1 MFVASDERH
10 RSRSSVCNLPDA
22 IRGSYSPIVED
33 LLKEMNE
40 TKLRKF
46 NENDN
51 DGNDCYRCKHFLN
64 IPQNLIKACE
74 ELSDCTEEYEAD
86 LIFVQAVVWLKS
98 ATTFMKDISIEQ
110 FHLIFHKQWNL
121 MEIHRNRRNATR
133 KDFESLNLH
142 TIPKFLLEELHCDF
156 LDSPKPFDTSKKSFD
171 SDLEYANSIDLV
183 SNITWNRNSQL
194 SHCDT
199 KQDDTDFIKCCTDL
213 SIFVSRTSEIHVQS
227 ACSLITDKST
237 TSDKSIIPESDREY
251 SSCSDIFKDSL
262 ESEEINNAAENK
274 NEKSVERNEFIVG
287 VSMEDSLV
295 ATRATDPSSIRSE
308 FEDEWNRNDS
318 DVTMFDN
325 DYSLSRNNDNKLT
338 SESSSQSIIQC
349 TNESDSYPR
358 KKNVLIPP
366 KQVNKVINN
375 SSFLKDSAYD
385 TYPLSGVRCVI
396 KNDDTIVLSNGEI
409 DNTVVYQSAI
419 SLDCFT
425 MPNENYLSDG
435 KQQSWLSSLKLT
447 LDQENERTDSF
458 MIEPSQ
464 RNVERQEHKDFE
476 EDVKLMEP
484 HAKRIKLEWVNETD
498 RMVETNTEER
508 KEGTI
513 SSKWLRF
520 TLDALSIDEVAF
532 QSVKVILLMLQD
544 ERIAKQYTKKR
555 FWSNTLESEAVNAI
569 VNFCD
574 VFEAEK
580 RSNACTQ
587 EIVQTITDTLE
598 KIIGNSELNKVTIL
612 IHQTSIILEL
622 CTSMKVCIDVINYLT
637 AKLKSQES
645 ILVSL
650 MNSKKAH
657 VHTIVNQLHI
667 TFYALTFCLKKYRS
681 VFCNKDKSQL
691 EEEMIPP
698 VIDLWKKQLP
708 FENAIIEDNVQKRE
722 QRWLT
727 ILNDFTVIAANDFTQ
742 FTENSRRLIGILT
755 CK

>member
-1 MFVASDERH
+1 MNVNITEFEQIKVHVERRNKILH
-10 RSRSSVCNLPDA
+10 ELQEIYTKCLSPRTNDIGSSVCNLPDA

-98 ATTFMKDISIEQ
+98 ATTFMKNISIEQ

-133 KDFESLNLH
+133 KDFESFNLH

-156 LDSPKPFDTSKKSFD
+156 LDSPKPFDTK
-171 SDLEYANSIDLV
+171 
-183 SNITWNRNSQL
+183 
-194 SHCDT
+194 
-199 KQDDTDFIKCCTDL
+199 
-213 SIFVSRTSEIHVQS
+213 
-227 ACSLITDKST
+227 
-237 TSDKSIIPESDREY
+237 SDREY

-325 DYSLSRNNDNKLT
+325 DYSLSRNNENKLT

-375 SSFLKDSAYD
+375 SSLLKDSAYD

-498 RMVETNTEER
+498 RMVKTNTEER

-598 KIIGNSELNKVTIL
+598 KIIGNNELNKVTIL

-637 AKLKSQES
+637 AKLKSQEG

-657 VHTIVNQLHI
+657 VHTIVNQLYI

>member
-156 LDSPKPFDTSKKSFD
+156 LDSPKPFDTK
-171 SDLEYANSIDLV
+171 
-183 SNITWNRNSQL
+183 
-194 SHCDT
+194 
-199 KQDDTDFIKCCTDL
+199 
-213 SIFVSRTSEIHVQS
+213 
-227 ACSLITDKST
+227 
-237 TSDKSIIPESDREY
+237 SDREY